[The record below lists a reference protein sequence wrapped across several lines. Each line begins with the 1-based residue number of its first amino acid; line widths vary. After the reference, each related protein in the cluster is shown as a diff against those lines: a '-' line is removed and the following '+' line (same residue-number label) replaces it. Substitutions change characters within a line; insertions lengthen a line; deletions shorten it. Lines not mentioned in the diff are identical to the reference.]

1 MSETQ
6 QGFNQPRVTG
16 VSSRNGEFDFV
27 LQPEQPGAVTMKL
40 YDRGTGTCFNPPL
53 STTAASALAF
63 WQEVD
68 IPDVTIERARTLY
81 AAGQEQE
88 FREHFQAL
96 SDKHMAEWEI
106 EHPKASKQSWFAARR
121 EEEADFAQRNID
133 LERATFFHEDNPQF
147 LGNTN
152 AQQIVRAWFTYRAGP
167 NPERFPEEAAKLDNH
182 PVELF
187 SGTETIGTLFERFRL
202 NRFADQL
209 KKVPDPSVDAIHQMQ
224 DVLADL
230 IHTMSQNVERTA
242 NNTEPQEL

>member
-6 QGFNQPRVTG
+6 QGFNPLRVTG
-16 VSSRNGEFDFV
+16 VPSKNGEFKSV
-27 LQPEQPGAVTMKL
+27 TYTEQPETVTMKL

-53 STTAASALAF
+53 STTAAFALAF
-63 WQEVD
+63 WQDVD

-81 AAGQEQE
+81 AAAQNQE
-88 FREHFQAL
+88 FVDHFQTL
-96 SDKHMAEWEI
+96 SDRHMAEWEI

-121 EEEADFAQRNID
+121 EEEADFAQRNVD
-133 LERATFFHEDNPQF
+133 VERGEFFHAENPQY
-147 LGNTN
+147 LGNAN
-152 AQQIVRAWFTYRAGP
+152 AQQIVRAWFTYRNGP
-167 NPERFPEEAAKLDNH
+167 NPDRFPAEAEKLDNH
-182 PVELF
+182 SVELF
-187 SGTETIGTLFERFRL
+187 SGSETIGVLQTRFRL

-209 KKVPDPSVDAIHQMQ
+209 LRVPDPSVDAIHQMQ